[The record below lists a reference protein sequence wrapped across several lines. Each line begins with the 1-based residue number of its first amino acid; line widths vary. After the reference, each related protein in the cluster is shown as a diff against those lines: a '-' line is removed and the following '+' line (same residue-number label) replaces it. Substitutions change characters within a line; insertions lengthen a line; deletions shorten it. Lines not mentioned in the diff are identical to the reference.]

1 MESGYCQNHV
11 TVIIMVPVL
20 IYCIFGLCAL
30 LAYIPDTVLESIGY
44 KSIERE
50 GAHTEGARAHA
61 HSIKELIITHP
72 HFERNL
78 ESYPDIVLS

>member
-1 MESGYCQNHV
+1 MESGYCPNHV
-11 TVIIMVPVL
+11 SVIIMVPVL
-20 IYCIFGLCAL
+20 IHCIIGLCAL
-30 LAYIPDTVLESIGY
+30 PTYISDTVLESIG
-44 KSIERE
+44 IDLR
-50 GAHTEGARAHA
+50 ALTEGARAHA